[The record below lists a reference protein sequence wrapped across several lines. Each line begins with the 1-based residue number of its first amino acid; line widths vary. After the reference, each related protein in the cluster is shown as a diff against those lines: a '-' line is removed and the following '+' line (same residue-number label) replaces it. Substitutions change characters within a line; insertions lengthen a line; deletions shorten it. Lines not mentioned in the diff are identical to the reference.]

1 MLWSTKQT
9 QTRNKTVSFKEQ
21 IQNDLDAVFLNLEEF
36 AELHRIEGAQIAVVV
51 DNDKLNQLKK
61 GQILGLVEADM
72 LLMGR
77 ETDFPAN
84 LEPGRLL
91 NVDGRELI
99 VENSGKDMGLVEV
112 ALRQNMNG

>member
-1 MLWSTKQT
+1 M
-9 QTRNKTVSFKEQ
+9 NFKEQ
-21 IQNDLDAVFLNLEEF
+21 FLKDLDAVFLNLDEF
-36 AELHRIEGAQIAVVV
+36 AELHRVEGKRIAVVV
-51 DNDKLNQLKK
+51 DNDQLNNLKQ

-77 ETDFPAN
+77 ESDFPAN

-99 VENSGKDMGLVEV
+99 VANSGKDEGLVEV
-112 ALRQNMNG
+112 ALRQNRTG

>member
-1 MLWSTKQT
+1 M
-9 QTRNKTVSFKEQ
+9 NFKEQ
-21 IQNDLDAVFLNLEEF
+21 ILKDLDAVFLNLSEF
-36 AELHRIEGAQIAVVV
+36 AELHRVEGVEIAVVV
-51 DNDKLNQLKK
+51 DSDQLNKLKK

-77 ETDFPAN
+77 AVDFPSD

-99 VENSGKDMGLVEV
+99 IANSGKDMGLVEV
-112 ALRQNMNG
+112 ALRQNRTG